1 MESTPK
7 FNLRTGQILNHSHD
21 SSSVVT
27 SHPPSDFR
35 GLYRDD
41 AGARAVYSEAAG
53 IAQII
58 PRAVAVPVDEDDVV
72 TLVTWAAAEKVA
84 LIPRGS
90 GSSMAGGAIGD
101 GVIVDLSRL
110 NSLGAPNLGTN
121 TMRCGPG
128 ALRIAVDAAAR
139 EMGRTFPVDPSSG
152 AYCTVGGM
160 ASTNAAGAH
169 TLRYGSMRSWIQ
181 ALDCVFS
188 DGSRAEVR
196 RGASA
201 LDVEPVRRFLAEAG
215 ALVAAERATPSVHP
229 GVRKESSGYGLAA
242 FAESGDLIDILAGSE
257 GTLALIV
264 GLELRLAPLL
274 PATASIL
281 GAFDTLDSAVLA
293 AGSARDAG
301 ACACELLDRTFLD
314 VARQGGASVPIPERA
329 EAVLLSEVEG
339 TSAEECARLI
349 AALESGFRAAGAT
362 TVTLALDAATEHAMW
377 ELRHAASPILSR
389 LDPALKSMQFIE
401 DGCVPPARLAE
412 YVRGV
417 RAALDAHNIRGVIF
431 GHAGDAH
438 VHVNPLVDVR
448 QPDWRRRV
456 DGLLREVTALAARL
470 GGTLAGEHGDGR
482 LRAPLLSAVWSSA
495 SLERFAAVKHAFDPG
510 GLLNPGAKIA
520 APGACAIERVKYDP
534 ELAPLPAAARDALAT
549 VERERAYARPRLEL
563 LAEAESRVLRNGS
576 EKQADGSLKT

>member
-1 MESTPK
+1 MED
-7 FNLRTGQILNHSHD
+7 ILSD
-21 SSSVVT
+21 EKRPALLESMELPMT
-27 SHPPSDFR
+27 SHPSSDFR

-41 AGARAVYSEAAG
+41 ADACAVYSEAAG

-58 PRAVAVPVDEDDVV
+58 PRAVAVPLDAADVV
-72 TLVTWAAAEKVA
+72 TLVKWAASERVP

-110 NSLGAPNLGTN
+110 NSLEAPNLGTN
-121 TMRCGPG
+121 TIRCGPG
-128 ALRIAVDAAAR
+128 ALRHAVDAAAR
-139 EMGRTFPVDPSSG
+139 AGGRTFPVDPSSG

-169 TLRYGSMRSWIQ
+169 TLRYGSMRPWIQ

-188 DGSRAEVR
+188 DGSRAELR

-201 LDVEPVRRFLAEAG
+201 PDVGPVRRFLNEAG
-215 ALVAAERATPSVHP
+215 ALVALERATPSVHH
-229 GVRKESSGYGLAA
+229 GVRKESSGYALAA
-242 FAESGDLIDILAGSE
+242 FAVSGELIDLLAGSE

-264 GLELRLAPLL
+264 GLELRLAPLR

-281 GAFDTLDSAVLA
+281 GAFGTLDAAVLA
-293 AGSARDAG
+293 AAAAREAG
-301 ACACELLDRTFLD
+301 ASACELLDRTFLD
-314 VARQGGASVPIPERA
+314 VARRGGTSVSVPEQT
-329 EAVLLSEVEG
+329 EAVLLAEVEG
-339 TSAEECARLI
+339 ESVEECARFV
-349 AALESGFRAAGAT
+349 AALEQSFRAADAT
-362 TVTLALDAATEHAMW
+362 TVSLALDATTEHAMW

-401 DGCVPPARLAE
+401 DGCVPPERLAE

-417 RAALDAHNIRGVIF
+417 RAALDAQDIRGVIF

-448 QPDWRRRV
+448 RPDWRQRV
-456 DGLLREVTALAARL
+456 EGLLHEVTALAARL
-470 GGTLAGEHGDGR
+470 GGTLSGEHGDGR
-482 LRAPLLSAVWSSA
+482 LRAPLLHQVWPSA
-495 SLERFAAVKHAFDPG
+495 SLVRFAAVKRAFDPHM
-510 GLLNPGAKIA
+510 LLNPGAKLA
-520 APGACAIERVKYDP
+520 APGALAVERVKYDP
-534 ELAPLPAAARDALAT
+534 ALAPLPTAAREALAT

-563 LAEAESRVLRNGS
+563 LAEAETTFPHASVS
-576 EKQADGSLKT
+576 